1 MPNPPASL
9 AALAVVLQSVLG
21 VTTAFAATPNWSGIW
36 DRIRDLSREAAPPH
50 LTDEYEAKYKI
61 IAASLAAGSLEYNA
75 SALCLPPGMPYNM
88 QIPYGGEILMTP
100 GQVTI
105 ITEWAGDTR
114 RIYTDG
120 RKHPAD
126 ADLTYQGHS
135 TGRWEGRTL
144 VVDTVGIVL
153 RTFLNRDGVPH
164 SEAMHIT
171 ERFSELTPGRL
182 QIAVQIVD
190 PGALAEPYRYTIV
203 WKRETD
209 RQREMSEFVCENNR
223 DADRARSTTKQ

>member
-1 MPNPPASL
+1 MPNSLASL
-9 AALAVVLQSVLG
+9 AALAVVLQSVLD
-21 VTTAFAATPNWSGIW
+21 AAAASAAAPNWNGIW
-36 DRIRDLSREAAPPH
+36 DRIRDLSREESPPQLTAEYAAR
-50 LTDEYEAKYKI
+50 YKI

-100 GQVTI
+100 RQVTI

-126 ADLTYQGHS
+126 ADLSYQGHS
-135 TGRWEGRTL
+135 IGRWEGRSL
-144 VVDTVGIVL
+144 VVDTVGMTP
-153 RTFLNRDGVPH
+153 RTFLNRDGTPH

-171 ERFSELTPGRL
+171 ERFSELAPGRL

-190 PGALAEPYRYTIV
+190 PRALFQPYRYTIV
-203 WKRETD
+203 WERVTNK
-209 RQREMSEFVCENNR
+209 QREMGEFVCENNR
-223 DADRARSTTKQ
+223 DADRARPLR